1 MNYTLPMEFEWDR
14 LKSET
19 CFEIRGFDFAYAA
32 RVFFDPNRMVQADT
46 RHNYGED
53 RFQAIGKVGGRLFI
67 VVYTPR
73 NHFTRII
80 SARKANEREV
90 RYYENSTNEH

>member
-1 MNYTLPMEFEWDR
+1 MNYNLSMEFEWDK
-14 LKSET
+14 LKSEA

-32 RVFFDPNRMVQADT
+32 RVFFDPHRMVQANT

-53 RFQAIGKVGGRLFI
+53 RFQVMGKVDGRLFI
-67 VVYTPR
+67 VVYAPR
-73 NHFTRII
+73 NQLTRII

-90 RYYENSTNEH
+90 WYYENSTNGN